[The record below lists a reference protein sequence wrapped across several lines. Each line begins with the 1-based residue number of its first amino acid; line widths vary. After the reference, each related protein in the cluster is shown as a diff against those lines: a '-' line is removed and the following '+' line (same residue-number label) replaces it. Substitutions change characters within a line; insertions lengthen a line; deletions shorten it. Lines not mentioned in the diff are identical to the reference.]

1 MIIMKKKYLAW
12 FFLSDNIN
20 QPLSTHCF
28 LINKLAEKFEN
39 FVMINLKNLNTNFKT
54 KDNISQKF
62 TYNIDKKF
70 DIKKNVEIFN
80 PVSKVEFEKFI
91 IDKKIYAILI
101 NNFETNP
108 PNIKLFR
115 YLKNF
120 EITFFEINDIS
131 NIQIMRKLEKN
142 FILKGIKFKLSK
154 ILYNSKFFIFSNLNL
169 IKKFEILF
177 SSSLSKINK
186 LKKNFFN
193 INILRYN
200 FSRYKNIV
208 KINSKAFDILNSEK
222 IDLKENTIV
231 LLDDH
236 FGHPSSLEMRN
247 ELRKSDIELHYKYLN
262 FFLDLISKEFS
273 KEVVICIHPKD
284 DLRLKKK
291 LFPKY
296 DVFQYQTREK
306 IIESHIVIF
315 FESTAII
322 DAILFK
328 KNIITIYSDFMDEN
342 VKNASNQY
350 KNKFGALQIKLGNEM
365 KLNKEEILK
374 KFQSS
379 KAKFDDFISNY
390 VQIDNDNFGY
400 IKIVEYLKKYF

>member
-142 FILKGIKFKLSK
+142 FILKGIKFKLYSSN
-154 ILYNSKFFIFSNLNL
+154 ISRFI
-169 IKKFEILF
+169 
-177 SSSLSKINK
+177 
-186 LKKNFFN
+186 
-193 INILRYN
+193 
-200 FSRYKNIV
+200 
-208 KINSKAFDILNSEK
+208 
-222 IDLKENTIV
+222 
-231 LLDDH
+231 
-236 FGHPSSLEMRN
+236 
-247 ELRKSDIELHYKYLN
+247 
-262 FFLDLISKEFS
+262 
-273 KEVVICIHPKD
+273 
-284 DLRLKKK
+284 
-291 LFPKY
+291 
-296 DVFQYQTREK
+296 
-306 IIESHIVIF
+306 
-315 FESTAII
+315 
-322 DAILFK
+322 
-328 KNIITIYSDFMDEN
+328 
-342 VKNASNQY
+342 
-350 KNKFGALQIKLGNEM
+350 
-365 KLNKEEILK
+365 
-374 KFQSS
+374 
-379 KAKFDDFISNY
+379 
-390 VQIDNDNFGY
+390 
-400 IKIVEYLKKYF
+400 